1 MTEHGVSA
9 TGGYDPHAPTIPG
22 RSGRTRW
29 LLLAAA
35 ILAVA
40 LPVIELRAD
49 GDPAAWLP
57 EVTPAIF
64 PSIMAMAMSPFG
76 RSTRALPLDEFERDA
91 LARASVRA
99 NLVIVLGIAALFV
112 WLALASRL
120 GWPMPTQPR
129 HWMALGIA
137 ATGIAASL
145 PVLFAEWMIPL
156 PPAGE

>member
-1 MTEHGVSA
+1 MTEQGAPA
-9 TGGYDPHAPTIPG
+9 TSGYDPHAPIIPG
-22 RSGRTRW
+22 RSPRTRW
-29 LLLAAA
+29 LLLAAT
-35 ILAVA
+35 IVAVA

-49 GDPAAWLP
+49 GDPGAWLP
-57 EVTPAIF
+57 QTTPAIL

-76 RSTRALPLDEFERDA
+76 RTTRALPLDEFERDA

-99 NLVIVLGIAALFV
+99 HLVVTLGIAALFA
-112 WLALASRL
+112 WLVLAARL

-129 HWMALGIA
+129 HWTALGFA

-156 PPAGE
+156 PPAED